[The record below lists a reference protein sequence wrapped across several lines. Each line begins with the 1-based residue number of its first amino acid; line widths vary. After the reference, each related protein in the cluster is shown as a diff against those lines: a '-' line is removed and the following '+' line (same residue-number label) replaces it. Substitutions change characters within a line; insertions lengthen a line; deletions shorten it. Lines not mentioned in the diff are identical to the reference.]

1 MEKIKDLALLLI
13 DMQSPF
19 MYQVEK
25 DTLDIILS
33 NQKELISICRQKR
46 IPVIL
51 IEYYA
56 YGETCKDLRDH
67 AKGCIT
73 KTFEKKQDS
82 AFSSREFTSYLKLGG
97 IKNILISGLFGNA
110 CVYATSLSAT
120 KNGYAVITAEDL
132 IAMNSHLYQEQRA
145 SGSSQVVCW
154 YKWNTKFLN
163 SFKELARFELK
174 PSKIFH
180 IAGLLRIF

>member
-19 MYQVEK
+19 MHQVEK

-73 KTFEKKQDS
+73 KTFEKKQDN
-82 AFSSREFTSYLKLGG
+82 AFSSQELISFLKLSG
-97 IKNILISGLFGNA
+97 IKNLLISGLFGNA
-110 CVYATSLSAT
+110 CVYTTCLSAT
-120 KNGYAVITAEDL
+120 KSGYKVVTAEDL
-132 IAMNSHLYQEQRA
+132 LVMNSQLYQKEI
-145 SGSSQVVCW
+145 SSNSLFIYW
-154 YKWNTKFLN
+154 YKWNTKFLR
-163 SFKELARFELK
+163 SFKELVNFELK
-174 PSKIFH
+174 PSKISYL
-180 IAGLLRIF
+180 AGLLRIF